1 MNQNQRVLIFDAG
14 NTLLKVGVFCDGKLE
29 DVVRFRY
36 DELFSMND
44 LISRYDSY
52 SIFISSVVSKELTDE
67 IIAIVPK
74 AIVFNR
80 DLPLPIKI
88 DYLSY
93 DTLGVDRIC
102 NSVAINHF
110 KKNQFSVSIDI
121 GTCIKFD
128 FVDDNGIYK
137 GGSISPGI
145 DLRYKSLNDYTGNLP
160 LINDRSKSG
169 LIGNS
174 TVNSIKSGVLNG
186 IQAEIDQFIFLYSK
200 EYQDLTFF
208 VTGGDAVYF
217 DFPLKNNT
225 FVDENLTLKGLY
237 LIYVFNAL

>member
-14 NTLLKVGVFCDGKLE
+14 NTLLKIGVFYEGNLE
-29 DVVRFRY
+29 DVIRLTY
-36 DELFSMND
+36 DELFS
-44 LISRYDSY
+44 LKELLLRYDS
-52 SIFISSVVSKELTDE
+52 SAVFISSVVSKELTDN
-67 IIAIVPK
+67 IVSYVPK
-74 AIVFNR
+74 AILFNGS
-80 DLPLPIKI
+80 LKLPIKI
-88 DYLSY
+88 NYLSPE
-93 DTLGVDRIC
+93 TLGIDRIC
-102 NSVAINHF
+102 NSVAIHNLNKNHT
-110 KKNQFSVSIDI
+110 SVSIDI

-128 FVDDNGIYK
+128 FVDENGNYK

-145 DLRYKSLNDYTGNLP
+145 DLRYKTLNDYTGNLP
-160 LINDRSKSG
+160 LVNDKSKTE

-174 TVNSIKSGVLNG
+174 TINSIKSGVLNG
-186 IQAEIDQFIFLYSK
+186 IQAELNHFIYLYSK

-237 LIYVFNAL
+237 KIYVFNAL

>member
-14 NTLLKVGVFCDGKLE
+14 NTLLKVGVFFDGNLE
-29 DVVRFRY
+29 EVVRFGY
-36 DELFSMND
+36 NELFSISD
-44 LISRYDSY
+44 LLSRYDSY
-52 SIFISSVVSKELTDE
+52 TIFISSVVSKELTDK
-67 IIAIVPK
+67 IVSIVPESML
-74 AIVFNR
+74 FNR
-80 DLPLPIKI
+80 NLKLPIKI

-93 DTLGVDRIC
+93 ETLGIDRIC

-110 KKNQFSVSIDI
+110 KNNLPSVSIDI

-128 FVDDNGIYK
+128 FVDANGVYK

-145 DLRYKSLNDYTGNLP
+145 DLRFKSLNDYTANLP
-160 LINDRSKSG
+160 LITDKSSSN

-186 IQAEIDQFIFLYSK
+186 IQAEIDQFIYLYSK

-208 VTGGDAVYF
+208 VTGGDTVYF

-237 LIYVFNAL
+237 QIYVFNAL

>member
-14 NTLLKVGVFCDGKLE
+14 NTLLKIGVFCGEKLE
-29 DVVRFRY
+29 EVIRLTYNKLFLLKDLM
-36 DELFSMND
+36 DE
-44 LISRYDSY
+44 YDSAA
-52 SIFISSVVSKELTDE
+52 IFVSSVVSKDLTDQ
-67 IIAIVPK
+67 IFSYIPK
-74 AIVFNR
+74 AVLFNR
-80 DLPLPIKI
+80 NLKLPIQM

-93 DTLGVDRIC
+93 ETLGIDRIC
-102 NSVAINHF
+102 NSVAINNIN
-110 KKNQFSVSIDI
+110 KNHSSVSIDI
-121 GTCIKFD
+121 GTCVKFD
-128 FVDDNGIYK
+128 FIDAKGNYK

-145 DLRYKSLNDYTGNLP
+145 DLRFKSLNDYTGNLP
-160 LINDRSKSG
+160 LINDKSSSD

-186 IQAEIDQFIFLYSK
+186 IQAEIDQFIYLYSK

-225 FVDENLTLKGLY
+225 FVDENLTLKGLFQ
-237 LIYVFNAL
+237 IYVFNAL

>member
-14 NTLLKVGVFCDGKLE
+14 NTLLKVGVFIDGNLE
-29 DVVRFRY
+29 EVVRFGY
-36 DELFSMND
+36 NELFSISD
-44 LISRYDSY
+44 LLSRYDSY
-52 SIFISSVVSKELTDE
+52 IIFISSVVSKELTDK
-67 IIAIVPK
+67 IVSIVPESML
-74 AIVFNR
+74 FNR
-80 DLPLPIKI
+80 DLKLPIKI

-93 DTLGVDRIC
+93 ETLGIDRIC

-110 KKNQFSVSIDI
+110 KKNLPSVSIDI

-128 FVDDNGIYK
+128 FVDANGVYK

-145 DLRYKSLNDYTGNLP
+145 DLRFKSLNDYTANLP
-160 LINDRSKSG
+160 LITDKSSSN

-186 IQAEIDQFIFLYSK
+186 IQAEIDQFIYLYSK

-208 VTGGDAVYF
+208 VTGGDTVYF
-217 DFPLKNNT
+217 DFPFKNNT

-237 LIYVFNAL
+237 QIYVFNAL

>member
-14 NTLLKVGVFCDGKLE
+14 NTLLKVGVFCAGKLE
-29 DVVRFRY
+29 NVVKFRY
-36 DELFSMND
+36 NELNSIIELVN
-44 LISRYDSY
+44 RYDSY
-52 SIFISSVVSKELTDE
+52 TIFISSVVSKELTDQ
-67 IIAIVPK
+67 ILSFVPNAIL
-74 AIVFNR
+74 FDR
-80 DLPLPIKI
+80 DIKLPIKI
-88 DYLSY
+88 DYVSY
-93 DTLGVDRIC
+93 NTLGIDRIC

-110 KKNQFSVSIDI
+110 KKNQASVSIDI

-128 FVDDNGIYK
+128 FVDANGVYK

-145 DLRYKSLNDYTGNLP
+145 DLRFKSLNDYTGNLP
-160 LINDRSKSG
+160 LINDKEKSY

-186 IQAEIDQFIFLYSK
+186 IQAEIDQFIFLYTE

-237 LIYVFNAL
+237 QIYVFNAL